1 MTLKLQRSA
10 GRALLLLCATA
21 ALAFPPALAQAAES
35 EPDLIKVLQSGAPAG
50 EKGVA
55 CKKLAVFGSKAAVP
69 ALAPLLEDKDLASWA
84 RIALEAIPDPAAGD
98 ALRVALDKVSG
109 RLLVG
114 VLNSIGVRRDAG
126 AVDSVIPRLKDTDA
140 EVVTAAAVALG
151 RIGGDP
157 AAAALKSAL
166 ASAPAGAK
174 AGVAQGCILCAD
186 RFLAAGQAPAA
197 MALFDLVRQTNV
209 LKQRQIEATR
219 GAILARESSGLPL
232 LLEQLRS
239 PDKAWFRLGLRV
251 ARELPGR
258 DVTDAL
264 TAELDRLPAERRP
277 LLLLAVADRTD
288 DGVMAA
294 LHKAIESDVK
304 PLQLA
309 ALGVLQ
315 HAGHAA
321 CVPALLHA
329 ATDADADIAKAAK
342 LALEKIEDPA
352 VDAALLA
359 RLKEASGQERRV
371 LIEVAGERRTA
382 GALSAIVPCLADPDA
397 AVRATAVAALGS
409 LGEAPQAAD
418 LAGVLTKAATP
429 AEREEVTKAL
439 VALSSRVGAAT
450 VPYLMPLAKSGEPA
464 LRIAALQAFAAAGG
478 PAALTAV
485 AAAVNDADEGVQD
498 EAVRTLSTWPNSW
511 PDDSAVASPLLA
523 LAKSGKKASHQ
534 VLGVRG
540 YLQFVQVDKQLKDDE
555 RVARINELLP
565 SIQRPEEKRAA
576 IATLGGIPSAAA
588 LDALLGL
595 GADPALAGDA
605 YSAVVQLASTDL
617 RNSAKEACRKA
628 LETVLAKSGDEATK
642 KKAEKTLSK
651 IK

>member
-21 ALAFPPALAQAAES
+21 ALAFPPAPAKAAES
-35 EPDLIKVLQSGAPAG
+35 ETELIKVLESGAPSA
-50 EKGVA
+50 EKAVV
-55 CKKLAVFGSKAAVP
+55 CKKLAVYGSKAAVP
-69 ALAPLLEDKDLASWA
+69 ALAPLLEDKELASWA
-84 RIALEAIPDPAAGD
+84 RIPLEAIPDPAAGD
-98 ALRVALDKVSG
+98 ALRAALDKVSG

-126 AVDSVIPRLKDTDA
+126 SVDSVIPRLKDADA
-140 EVVTAAAVALG
+140 EVATAAAVALG

-157 AAAALKSAL
+157 AATALKSAL
-166 ASAPAGAK
+166 ASAPADAK
-174 AGVAQGCILCAD
+174 AGVAEGCILCAEQ
-186 RFLAAGQAPAA
+186 FLAAGQAPAA
-197 MALFDLVRQTNV
+197 LALFDLVRQTDV
-209 LKQRQIEATR
+209 LKERQLEATR

-264 TAELDRLPAERRP
+264 TAEVDRLPAERKP

-329 ATDADADIAKAAK
+329 ATDNDADIVKAAK

-352 VDAALLA
+352 VDAAVLA

-397 AVRATAVAALGS
+397 TVRATAVAALGS

-418 LAGVLTKAATP
+418 LAGVLAKAATP
-429 AEREEVTKAL
+429 AEREDVTKAL
-439 VALSSRVGAAT
+439 IALSSRVGAAT

-478 PAALTAV
+478 SDALTAV

-511 PDDSAVASPLLA
+511 PDDSAVAEPLLA
-523 LAKSGKKASHQ
+523 LAKSGKKPSYQ

-540 YLQFVQVDKQLKDDE
+540 YLQFVQVDKQLKDDD

-588 LDALLGL
+588 LDALLSL
-595 GADPALAGDA
+595 AADPALAGDA
-605 YSAVVQLASTDL
+605 YSAVVELASTDL

-628 LETVLAKSGDEATK
+628 LETVLAKSSDDATK
-642 KKAEKTLSK
+642 KKAGKTLGK

>member
-1 MTLKLQRSA
+1 MTLNLQRSA

-21 ALAFPPALAQAAES
+21 ALAFPPAPAKAAES
-35 EPDLIKVLQSGAPAG
+35 EPDLIKVLQSGAPPA
-50 EKGVA
+50 EKAVV
-55 CKKLAVFGSKAAVP
+55 CKKLAVYGSKAAVP
-69 ALAPLLEDKDLASWA
+69 ALAPLLEDKELASWA
-84 RIALEAIPDPAAGD
+84 RIPLEAIPDPAAGD
-98 ALRVALDKVSG
+98 ALRAALDKVSG

-126 AVDSVIPRLKDTDA
+126 SVDSVIPRLKDADA
-140 EVVTAAAVALG
+140 EVVAAAAVALG

-157 AAAALKSAL
+157 AATALKSAL

-174 AGVAQGCILCAD
+174 AGVAEGCILCAD

-197 MALFDLVRQTNV
+197 MALFDLVRQTDV
-209 LKQRQIEATR
+209 LKERQLEATR
-219 GAILARESSGLPL
+219 GAILARESAGLPL

-264 TAELDRLPAERRP
+264 TAEMDRLPAERKP
-277 LLLLAVADRTD
+277 LLLLAVADRAD

-329 ATDADADIAKAAK
+329 ATDNDADIVKAAK

-359 RLKEASGQERRV
+359 RLKQASGQERRV
-371 LIEVAGERRTA
+371 LIEVAGERHTA

-418 LAGVLTKAATP
+418 LAGVLTKATTP

-450 VPYLMPLAKSGEPA
+450 VPYLMPLAKSGQPA
-464 LRIAALQAFAAAGG
+464 LRIAALQALAAAGG

-485 AAAVNDADEGVQD
+485 AGAVSDADEGVQD

-511 PDDSAVASPLLA
+511 PDDSAVAGPLLA
-523 LAKSGKKASHQ
+523 LAKSAKKASHQ

-540 YLQFVQVDKQLKDDE
+540 YLQFVQVDKQLTDDE

-565 SIQRPEEKRAA
+565 AIQRPEEKRAA

-588 LDALLGL
+588 LDALLSL

-628 LETVLAKSGDEATK
+628 LETVLAKSGDDATK

>member
-1 MTLKLQRSA
+1 MTFMLQRSA

-21 ALAFPPALAQAAES
+21 ALALHPAFAQAAES
-35 EPDLIKVLQSGAPAG
+35 ESDLIKVLQSGAPAAD
-50 EKGVA
+50 KGVV

-98 ALRVALDKVSG
+98 ALRAALDKVSG

-126 AVDSVIPRLKDTDA
+126 SVDSIIPRLKDTDA

-157 AAAALKSAL
+157 AAAALKAAL

-174 AGVAQGCILCAD
+174 AGVAQGCILCAE

-197 MALFDLVRQTNV
+197 LSLFDLVRQTDV
-209 LKQRQIEATR
+209 LKQRQLEATR
-219 GAILARESSGLPL
+219 GAILARAAAGIPL

-239 PDKAWFRLGLRV
+239 PDKARFGLGLRV

-264 TAELDRLPAERRP
+264 AAEIDRLPAERQPR
-277 LLLLAVADRTD
+277 LLLAVADRAD

-294 LHKAIESDVK
+294 LHKAVESGVK

-309 ALGVLQ
+309 ALGVFQ

-321 CVPALLHA
+321 CVPALMHA
-329 ATDADADIAKAAK
+329 ATDADADVAKAAK

-352 VDAALLA
+352 VDPALLE
-359 RLKEASGQERRV
+359 RLKQASGQERRV
-371 LIEVAGERRTA
+371 LIEVAGERRIA
-382 GALSAIVPCLADPDA
+382 GALSAIVPCTADPDA
-397 AVRATAVAALGS
+397 SVRTAAVVALGA

-418 LAGVLTKAATP
+418 LAGVLAKAATP
-429 AEREEVTKAL
+429 AERDEATKAL
-439 VALSSRVGAAT
+439 VALSSRVGAAS
-450 VPYLMPLAKSGEPA
+450 VPGVMPLAKSAQPA
-464 LRIAALQAFAAAGG
+464 LRIAALQALAAAGG
-478 PAALTAV
+478 PDALTAV
-485 AAAVNDADEGVQD
+485 AGAVNDADEGVQD

-511 PDDSAVASPLLA
+511 PDDAAVAGPLLA
-523 LAKSGKKASHQ
+523 LAKSAKKQSHQ
-534 VLGVRG
+534 VLGVIG
-540 YLQFVQVDKQLKDDE
+540 YLQFVQGDRLLKDDE
-555 RVARINELLP
+555 RVARVNELLP
-565 SIQRPEEKRAA
+565 SIQRPEEKRRA

-588 LDALLGL
+588 LDALLSL

-605 YSAVVQLASTDL
+605 YAAVVQLASTDL
-617 RNSAKEACRKA
+617 RNSATEACRKA
-628 LETVLAKSGDEATK
+628 LETVLAKSSDEATK
-642 KKAEKTLSK
+642 KRAEKTLSK

>member
-98 ALRVALDKVSG
+98 ALRAALDKVSG

>member
-98 ALRVALDKVSG
+98 ALRAALDKVSG

-166 ASAPAGAK
+166 ASAPVGAK